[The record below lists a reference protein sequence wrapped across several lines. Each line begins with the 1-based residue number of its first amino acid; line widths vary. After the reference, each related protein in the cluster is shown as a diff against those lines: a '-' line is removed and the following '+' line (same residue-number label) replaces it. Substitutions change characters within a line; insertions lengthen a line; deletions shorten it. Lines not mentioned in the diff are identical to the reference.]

1 MEVNRGVTKFLL
13 AACIALCRFSVTT
26 VEALDNGLALTPPM
40 GWMSWERY
48 RCITDCKR
56 YPDECISER
65 LFKRM
70 ADLLVSEGYRDAGYE
85 YVNIDDCW
93 MAEERDEDGIL
104 QPDKERFPNG
114 IKHLADYIHDRGLK
128 FGIYQDIGTKTCA
141 GYPGMVGY
149 FKLDAQTF
157 ADWGVDFIKIDGC
170 YADVEL
176 MVEDYIRFGRYMNET
191 GRPILYSCSWP
202 AYQEYDGI
210 IPDYEQLK
218 ETCNMWRNWG
228 DIEDSHQSVV
238 EITKYFSDHQNR
250 IIPHSGPTHWNDP
263 DTLILGNY
271 GLSYDQSKSQLA
283 VWTVLAAPLL
293 ISNDLSKVTPEV
305 KDLLLNPEIIA
316 ANQDRLGIQGRLV
329 KKVDKIEIWKRPILP
344 KIGSELTQVVAFVS
358 RRADGAPYAV
368 KVDLRTD
375 VGLNSTIV
383 RAYKVYDLF
392 ETKGKPSYVRVKDHF
407 ETRINPTG
415 ANLYRFVP
423 IVSTDFIRY

>member
-1 MEVNRGVTKFLL
+1 MQLVLVGLILVCSGAIVNG
-13 AACIALCRFSVTT
+13 
-26 VEALDNGLALTPPM
+26 LDNGLAKKPPM

-48 RCITDCKR
+48 RCITDCKK
-56 YPDECISER
+56 YPDECISEK

-70 ADLLVSEGYRDAGYE
+70 ADLMVSEGYRDAGYE

-93 MAEERDEDGIL
+93 MADERDANGVL
-104 QPDKERFPNG
+104 QPNKERFPNG
-114 IKHLADYIHDRGLK
+114 IKHLADYIHSRGLK

-149 FKLDAQTF
+149 FELDAQTF
-157 ADWGVDFIKIDGC
+157 ADWEVDFIKIDGC

-176 MVEDYIRFGRYMNET
+176 MVDDYIKFGEYMNKT

-202 AYQEYDGI
+202 AYQEYNGI

-250 IIPHSGPTHWNDP
+250 IIPHSGPGHWNDP

-283 VWTVLAAPLL
+283 VWTVLAAPFL
-293 ISNDLSKVTPEV
+293 ISNDLARVTPEI
-305 KDLLLNPEIIA
+305 KELLLNKAIIKV
-316 ANQDRLGIQGRLV
+316 NQDPLGIQGRLV
-329 KKVDKIEIWKRPILP
+329 KTVNKIEIWKRPIMP
-344 KIGSELTQVVAFVS
+344 RVGHELTQAVAFVS
-358 RRADGAPYAV
+358 RRADGAPYSVIV
-368 KVDLRTD
+368 KLQED
-375 VGLNSTIV
+375 VGLSNSSIV
-383 RAYKVYDLF
+383 KGYKVYDLF
-392 ETKGKPSYVRVKDHF
+392 DPMAAPLLLRASSSF
-407 ETRINPTG
+407 ETRINPSG

-423 IVSTDFIRY
+423 QFGSNFIRF

>member
-1 MEVNRGVTKFLL
+1 MFGVKIQLIWL
-13 AACIALCRFSVTT
+13 GVLILGCCAVG
-26 VEALDNGLALTPPM
+26 VYGLDNGLARKPPM

-48 RCITDCKR
+48 RCITDCKK
-56 YPDECISER
+56 YPDECISEQ

-70 ADLLVSEGYRDAGYE
+70 ADLMVSEGYRDAGYE

-93 MAEERDEDGIL
+93 MADERDEDGVL
-104 QPDKERFPNG
+104 QPNKERFPNG
-114 IKHLADYIHDRGLK
+114 IKHLADYIHERGLK

-141 GYPGMVGY
+141 GYPGMMGY

-157 ADWGVDFIKIDGC
+157 ADWDVDFIKIDGC

-176 MVEDYIRFGRYMNET
+176 MVNDYIKFGEFMNKT

-250 IIPHSGPTHWNDP
+250 IVPHSGPGHWNDP
-263 DTLILGNY
+263 DTLVLGNY

-283 VWTVLAAPLL
+283 VWAVLAAPFL
-293 ISNDLSKVTPEV
+293 ISNDLAKVTPDV
-305 KDLLLNPEIIA
+305 KELLLNKAIIKVD
-316 ANQDRLGIQGRLV
+316 QDPLGIQGRLV
-329 KKVDKIEIWKRPILP
+329 KTINKIEIWKRPILP
-344 KIGSELTQVVAFVS
+344 RVGHELTQAVAFVS
-358 RRADGAPYAV
+358 RRADGAPYSVAV
-368 KVDLRTD
+368 KLRED
-375 VGLNSTIV
+375 IGLSNSTNIKG
-383 RAYKVYDLF
+383 YKVYDLF
-392 ETKGKPSYVRVKDHF
+392 EPKATPFLLRAGTTF
-407 ETRINPTG
+407 ETRVNPSG
-415 ANLYRFVP
+415 ANFYRFVP
-423 IVSTDFIRY
+423 QYGTDFINF